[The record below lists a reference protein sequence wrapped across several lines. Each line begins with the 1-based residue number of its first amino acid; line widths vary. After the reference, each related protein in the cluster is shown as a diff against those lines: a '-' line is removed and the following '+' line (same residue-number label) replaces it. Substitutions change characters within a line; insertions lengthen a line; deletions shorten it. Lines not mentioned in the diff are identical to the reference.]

1 MKEQIG
7 KVQLHIIAGDK
18 ISASAG
24 PGAAKISGKAWSGDS
39 VTGKER
45 EEERELMEILKT
57 CSVDR
62 YRSVVQ
68 ERGSEF
74 LLEELSGLKANL
86 VRAFAVPDGA
96 SALEAGCGCGAVTGA
111 LAEKCGEVVSW
122 DPDAE
127 RCRINAYQNRE
138 RENVT
143 MYAGDFR
150 GFCNEIHLDYPG
162 KKFDLITCIGPLQRA
177 SRFIPGDTPCRAI
190 VQDLLSFLAQDGI
203 LLILVKEIREYR
215 QLTEG
220 SMLSGYRTM
229 LYEISPDEMFP
240 MEITGEQW
248 LSEHHS
254 GAEACGTEDGGR
266 PALLLIQGAQRAADT
281 LLYAKFSGERAGRY
295 ALYTAIYER
304 YGGPRRGGTGTG
316 EEPEPAEESV
326 ECGPQSG
333 EMYAGE
339 VQGLADQSGE
349 SGPQRAG
356 TSTDEGQRYVEKR
369 ALTKAA
375 VPHVSRI
382 SELSG
387 RLSEM
392 YRGRLKIN
400 RCVKT
405 NITGAVRMEYLTGET
420 FEEYLDRILAKQG
433 PDACGKALLEYLDLV
448 VPKELEITFEMTDS
462 FRETFGEIPGEI
474 YGEISGEYGIHSLKT
489 LPVSDVDL
497 IPANVIRSGGDCTL
511 IDYEWSFDFPVPSD
525 FLRYRILFYYLRPEN
540 DRQRLAQSGI
550 WQKAGLTGQKRK
562 IFASMEDSF
571 QRWLT
576 RDNTPV
582 RDLRAGISSGA
593 AHTGDGDR
601 RLRVYYPAR
610 DGSEN
615 YSELRSS
622 DYRMRD
628 GKLSA
633 DLEVP
638 PGMTGIRL
646 DPGDLPG
653 ILRVRSLTIDGRL
666 PELVRTNGLPVYRES
681 EAGEEQTGPV
691 PSVRPV
697 YLSAIYF
704 DSEDPN
710 FTIRWNEEN
719 SSGKRCQTVSVDFSF
734 TEMDGDLIRP
744 LMDLQR
750 QRELSASSKHHRNGG
765 ILHRLTGRKD

>member
-7 KVQLHIIAGDK
+7 KVQLHILAGDE
-18 ISASAG
+18 IAASDG
-24 PGAAKISGKAWSGDS
+24 PDAARIVGKAAAG
-39 VTGKER
+39 VCGTEKEKAD
-45 EEERELMEILKT
+45 ERELMEILRT
-57 CSVDR
+57 CQEDQ
-62 YRSVVQ
+62 YRAVLQ
-68 ERGSEF
+68 ERKSEF
-74 LLEELSGLKANL
+74 LLEELSGLRANL
-86 VRAFAVPDGA
+86 VRAFGVPDGA
-96 SALEAGCGCGAVTGA
+96 SVLEAGCGCGTITGT

-122 DPDAE
+122 DSDAE
-127 RCRINAYQNRE
+127 RCRINAYRNRD

-177 SRFIPGDTPCRAI
+177 SRIIPGDTPCRTI

-203 LLILVKEIREYR
+203 LLILVKKIREYR

-229 LYEISPDEMFP
+229 LYEISPDAMFP
-240 MEITGEQW
+240 MEITGEKW

-254 GAEACGTEDGGR
+254 GAEACRTEDGGR

-281 LLYAKFSGERAGRY
+281 LLYAKFSGERAERY
-295 ALYTAIYER
+295 ALYTAVYEK
-304 YGGPRRGGTGTG
+304 YGGLPSRETGGVEAPGLSDQIG
-316 EEPEPAEESV
+316 
-326 ECGPQSG
+326 ECGPRH
-333 EMYAGE
+333 AGMN
-339 VQGLADQSGE
+339 
-349 SGPQRAG
+349 
-356 TSTDEGQRYVEKR
+356 TDGSQRYVEKR

-375 VPHVSRI
+375 APHVSRI

-387 RLSEM
+387 KLSEM

-400 RCVKT
+400 RCEKT
-405 NITGAVRMEYLTGET
+405 DITGAVRMEYLTGET
-420 FEEYLDRILAKQG
+420 FEEYLDRVLAKQG
-433 PDACGKALLEYLDLV
+433 PDACENALLEYLDLV
-448 VPKELEITFEMTDS
+448 VPKEMESAFEMTDS
-462 FRETFGEIPGEI
+462 FREIFGEIPGEI

-525 FLRYRILFYYLRPEN
+525 FLRYRILFYYLRSEKN
-540 DRQRLAQSGI
+540 RQRLAHTDI
-550 WQKAGLTGQKRK
+550 WRKAGLTGQKRK

-576 RDNTPV
+576 RDRIPV

-593 AHTGDGDR
+593 AHTGDEDR
-601 RLRVYYPAR
+601 NLRVYYPDR
-610 DGSEN
+610 DGSEK

-622 DYRMRD
+622 DYRMK
-628 GKLSA
+628 GGALSA

-638 PGMTGIRL
+638 QGMTMIRL
-646 DPGDLPG
+646 DPGDRPG
-653 ILRVRSLTIDGRL
+653 ILRIRRLAIDGRP
-666 PELVRTNGLPVYRES
+666 PELIRTNGLPVFRES
-681 EAGEEQTGPV
+681 EAGEEQIGPV
-691 PSVRPV
+691 PSGRPV

-704 DSEDPN
+704 DSDDPN
-710 FTIRWNEEN
+710 FTIRWTGKG

-734 TEMDGDLIRP
+734 TEMDGDFIRP

-750 QRELSASSKHHRNGG
+750 QREASASSKHHRNGG
-765 ILHRLTGRKD
+765 FLHRLTSRKN